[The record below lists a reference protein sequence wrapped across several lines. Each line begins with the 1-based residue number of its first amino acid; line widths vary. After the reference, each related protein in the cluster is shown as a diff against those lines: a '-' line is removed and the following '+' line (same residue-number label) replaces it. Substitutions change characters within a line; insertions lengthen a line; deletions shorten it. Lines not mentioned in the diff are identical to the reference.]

1 MANIKKIKISAPATN
16 PHICYIDYK
25 YKEDLARIKKET
37 GLSAY
42 KLLEICSGCDL
53 SSKESILKAKTK
65 LRKDGWHTIGEW
77 AESLIVMLI
86 DTYNQNNIIN
96 IDLSTIHLTRRNNK

>member
-16 PHICYIDYK
+16 PHICY
-25 YKEDLARIKKET
+25 IKKET

-77 AESLIVMLI
+77 AESLIVTLI
-86 DTYNQNNIIN
+86 DMYNQNNIIN

>member
-25 YKEDLARIKKET
+25 YKEDLKNIKKET
-37 GLSAY
+37 GLSTY

-53 SSKESILKAKTK
+53 STKENIHQAKAK
-65 LRKDGWHTIGEW
+65 LRKEGWRTIGEW
-77 AESLIVMLI
+77 AESLIVLLI
-86 DTYNQNNIIN
+86 DLYNQDNIIN